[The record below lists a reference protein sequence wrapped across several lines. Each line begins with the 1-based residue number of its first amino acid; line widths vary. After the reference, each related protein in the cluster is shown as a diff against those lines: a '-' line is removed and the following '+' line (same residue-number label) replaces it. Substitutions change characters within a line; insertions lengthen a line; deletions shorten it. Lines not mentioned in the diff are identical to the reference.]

1 MHISEPDA
9 PQMILTEDLDNIYR
23 IDVPLWSELDNSRI
37 FLTGGTGFFGC
48 WLLRSLMHAI
58 RHYGLNIDV
67 TILSRDP
74 DAFRI
79 VEPELSRC
87 PSFCFL
93 KGDVANFAFPDGIF
107 DYVIHGAADSSN
119 WVLKNDPIR
128 MCKSIINGVQ
138 RVLDFAC
145 RASNPRVLFLSS
157 GASYGGGHP
166 ESLPI
171 SEEWTG
177 NAIDV
182 LDIRKAYTETK
193 RISEM
198 LCTVYRHQKNLD
210 VVIARCF
217 SFIGPGLPLGA
228 NYAIGNFIGDVLAGR
243 QVLVRGFGLEKRSYL
258 YTSDLVAW
266 LWTLLIR
273 GQSGSIVNVGS
284 DVVYTIAEAAKLVSE
299 VLGGAGVDIK
309 GEGPLKAG
317 STDYLPCVSTAQE
330 LYGLT
335 QNVDLK
341 ESVRRTAIC
350 NGWSTEC

>member
-1 MHISEPDA
+1 MSESDPS
-9 PQMILTEDLDNIYR
+9 QMILTQDLDNIYC
-23 IDVPLWSELDNSRI
+23 IAEPLWADLDNSRI

-79 VEPELSRC
+79 VEPELSQC
-87 PSFCFL
+87 PSFRFL

-119 WVLKNDPIR
+119 WVLNNDPIR

-145 RASNPRVLFLSS
+145 RASNPRVLFLGS
-157 GASYGGGHP
+157 GASYGGEHP
-166 ESLPI
+166 EGLPI
-171 SEEWTG
+171 SEAWTG

-217 SFIGPGLPLGA
+217 SFIGPGLPLDA

-243 QVLVRGFGLEKRSYL
+243 KVLVRGHGLEKRSYL
-258 YTSDLVAW
+258 YTSDLVVW

-273 GQSGSIVNVGS
+273 GRSGSIVNVGS
-284 DVVYTIAEAAKLVSE
+284 DTAYTIAEAARLVSE
-299 VLGGAGVDIK
+299 VLGGAGIDIK
-309 GEGPLKAG
+309 GEESSGNTTA
-317 STDYLPCVSTAQE
+317 SYVPCVATAQE

-341 ESVRRTAIC
+341 ESVRRTALC
-350 NGWSTEC
+350 YDWSAES

>member
-1 MHISEPDA
+1 MSESDVSKL
-9 PQMILTEDLDNIYR
+9 ILTEDLDNIYR
-23 IDVPLWSELDNSRI
+23 IGAPLWSELGNSRI

-58 RHYGLNIDV
+58 RHHGINIDV

-74 DAFRI
+74 DAFQM
-79 VEPELSRC
+79 VEPELGQCSK
-87 PSFCFL
+87 FHFL
-93 KGDVANFAFPDGIF
+93 KGDIANFAFPEGDF

-119 WVLKNDPIR
+119 WVLRNDPIR

-145 RASNPRVLFLSS
+145 SASSPRVLFLSS
-157 GASYGGGHP
+157 GASYGGEPP
-166 ESLPI
+166 EGCSIP
-171 SEEWTG
+171 EAWTG

-182 LDIRKAYTETK
+182 LDINKAYTETK
-193 RISEM
+193 RASEM
-198 LCTVYRHQKNLD
+198 LCTVYRHQRNLD
-210 VVIARCF
+210 IVIARCF
-217 SFIGPGLPLGA
+217 SFIGPGLPLDA

-243 QVLVRGFGLEKRSYL
+243 KIFVRGHGLEERSYL
-258 YTSDLVAW
+258 YTSDLVVW

-284 DVVYTIAEAAKLVSE
+284 DVAYSIAEVARLVSE
-299 VLGGAGVDIK
+299 VLGGIGVDIK
-309 GEGPLKAG
+309 GEGSPRDTSA
-317 STDYLPCVSTAQE
+317 SYLPCVATAQE

-335 QNVDLK
+335 QNVDLN

-350 NGWSTEC
+350 YGWSAES

>member
-1 MHISEPDA
+1 MFESDA
-9 PQMILTEDLDNIYR
+9 SQLILTEDLDNIYR
-23 IDVPLWSELDNSRI
+23 IDASLWSELDNSRI

-58 RHYGLNIDV
+58 RHFGIRVDV

-79 VEPELSRC
+79 VEPELGGCSEFR
-87 PSFCFL
+87 FL
-93 KGDVANFAFPDGIF
+93 KGDIANFAFPEGVF

-145 RASNPRVLFLSS
+145 SASGPRVLFLSS
-157 GASYGGGHP
+157 GASYGGEHP
-166 ESLPI
+166 ESCRIP
-171 SEEWTG
+171 EEWAG
-177 NAIDV
+177 GSIDV
-182 LDIRKAYTETK
+182 LDIKRAYTETK
-193 RISEM
+193 RASEM

-210 VVIARCF
+210 IVIARCF
-217 SFIGPGLPLGA
+217 SFIGPGLPLDA
-228 NYAIGNFIGDVLAGR
+228 NYAIGNFIGDALAGR
-243 QVLVRGFGLEKRSYL
+243 NILVRGCGLEERSYL
-258 YTSDLVAW
+258 YTSDLVIW
-266 LWTLLIR
+266 LWTLLVR

-284 DVVYTIAEAAKLVSE
+284 DVAYSIAEVARLVSE
-299 VLGGAGVDIK
+299 VLGGTGIDIN
-309 GEGPLKAG
+309 GEGFTGNTAASYVP
-317 STDYLPCVSTAQE
+317 SVVTAQE

-335 QNVDLK
+335 QNVGLE

-350 NGWSTEC
+350 CGWLAEN

>member
-48 WLLRSLMHAI
+48 WLLRSLVHAI
-58 RHYGLNIDV
+58 RHYGISIDV

-79 VEPELSRC
+79 VEPELGRC
-87 PSFCFL
+87 SEFHFL
-93 KGDVANFAFPDGIF
+93 KGDIANFVFPEGIF

-119 WVLKNDPIR
+119 WVLQNDPVR

-145 RASNPRVLFLSS
+145 SVSGPRVLFLSS
-157 GASYGGGHP
+157 GASYGGEHP
-166 ESLPI
+166 ESCPI
-171 SEEWTG
+171 HEEWAG

-182 LDIRKAYTETK
+182 LDIKRAYTETK
-193 RISEM
+193 RASEM

-217 SFIGPGLPLGA
+217 SFIGPGLPLDA

-243 QVLVRGFGLEKRSYL
+243 KVLVRGHGLEKRSYL
-258 YTSDLVAW
+258 YTSDLVVW

-273 GQSGSIVNVGS
+273 GRSGSIVNVGS
-284 DVVYTIAEAAKLVSE
+284 DTAYTIAEAARLVSE
-299 VLGGAGVDIK
+299 VLGGAGIDIK
-309 GEGPLKAG
+309 GEESSGNTTA
-317 STDYLPCVSTAQE
+317 SYVPCVATAQE

-341 ESVRRTAIC
+341 ESVRRTALC
-350 NGWSTEC
+350 YDWSAES

>member
-1 MHISEPDA
+1 MSESDVSKL
-9 PQMILTEDLDNIYR
+9 ILTEDLDNIYR
-23 IDVPLWSELDNSRI
+23 IGAPLWSELDNSRI

-58 RHYGLNIDV
+58 RHHGMRVDV

-79 VEPELSRC
+79 VEPELGRC
-87 PSFCFL
+87 SEFHFL
-93 KGDVANFAFPDGIF
+93 KGDIANFVFPEGDF

-119 WVLKNDPIR
+119 WVLRNDPIR

-145 RASNPRVLFLSS
+145 SASNPRVLFLSS
-157 GASYGGGHP
+157 GASYGGEPP
-166 ESLPI
+166 EGCPI
-171 SEEWTG
+171 PEEWTG

-182 LDIRKAYTETK
+182 LDIKRAYTETK
-193 RISEM
+193 RASEM
-198 LCTVYRHQKNLD
+198 LCTVYRHQRNLD
-210 VVIARCF
+210 IVIARCF

-228 NYAIGNFIGDVLAGR
+228 NYAIGNFIGDALAGR
-243 QVLVRGFGLEKRSYL
+243 NILVRGRGLEERSYL

-266 LWTLLIR
+266 LWTLLVR

-284 DVVYTIAEAAKLVSE
+284 DVAYSIAEVARLVSE
-299 VLGGAGVDIK
+299 VLGGIGVDIK
-309 GEGPLKAG
+309 GEGSPRDSSA
-317 STDYLPCVSTAQE
+317 SYLPCVATAQE

-350 NGWSTEC
+350 YGWLTES